1 MSSFLMSRGDG
12 VWLPRRRRR
21 CESSPGLSVTVDC
34 YGARTSGRSR
44 TPRVSPRVAD
54 SSAAGAC
61 CVFHGHIPPSKQNRL
76 GKPRRCVRRN
86 PSMSYGPLASAARQR
101 GGHSE
106 PSVAKECLRTQRSL
120 AFVRRHPFAT
130 LRERAARLTKHQH
143 RLLLTRSNK
152 IRHRRAAGQ
161 QHRSNTSA
169 RSLTGQLHCA
179 TQRRTA

>member
-1 MSSFLMSRGDG
+1 MACGSRDDVVAASRPRGYLSRETVTVLG
-12 VWLPRRRRR
+12 RVGGAGHRASVRASPIHRRR
-21 CESSPGLSVTVDC
+21 
-34 YGARTSGRSR
+34 
-44 TPRVSPRVAD
+44 
-54 SSAAGAC
+54 GAC

-86 PSMSYGPLASAARQR
+86 PSMSYGPLARALLDSDEA
-101 GGHSE
+101 
-106 PSVAKECLRTQRSL
+106 SVSQALQRS
-120 AFVRRHPFAT
+120 AW
-130 LRERAARLTKHQH
+130 ERNGAQHSCASTPCQAQRAAARLTKHQH

-161 QHRSNTSA
+161 QRRSNTSA